1 MEPSVLSSQNKL
13 TTQTLPFVVRMA
25 SQGDLDDV
33 AALRSNAYGKH
44 MPKLG
49 ATLREPE
56 ESDYELG
63 CEVMVARSKFDGSL
77 LGTLRTHANVFKPL
91 PLQASIR
98 LPAQYQ
104 GERMVEATRLCVIGS
119 PNSSLV
125 RSALFKALFQY
136 CVTQRIE
143 WMLAAGRRPVDRI
156 YDALLFSDI
165 GEPGKFWPMAHAGG
179 VPHRVMSLSPAEALV
194 TWKACQHPLYQ
205 FVIETR
211 HPDIDLGTSA
221 QMNFPWT
228 CPEADF
234 DMESAPA
241 PLSGFGPMSR
251 YDYLSNSVDINLDT
265 LTNTAGR
272 FNA

>member
-1 MEPSVLSSQNKL
+1 MKPSEFSSQDKL
-13 TTQTLPFVVRMA
+13 ATQTLPFVVRMA
-25 SQGDLDDV
+25 SQSDLEDV
-33 AALRSNAYGKH
+33 ATLRSSAYGKH
-44 MPKLG
+44 IPKLG
-49 ATLREPE
+49 IQLREPE

-77 LGTLRTHANVFKPL
+77 LGTLRTHTNVFKPL

-98 LPAQYQ
+98 LPEEYQ
-104 GERMVEATRLCVIGS
+104 GVRMVEATRLCVTGS

-179 VPHRVMSLSPAEALV
+179 VPHRVMSLSPAEALI

-211 HPDIDLGTSA
+211 HPDIDVSMSA
-221 QMNFPWT
+221 SMRFPWI
-228 CPEADF
+228 CPEMDL
-234 DMESAPA
+234 DIESAPA
-241 PLSGFGPMSR
+241 PLSGFSPMSR
-251 YDYLSNSVDINLDT
+251 YDYLSNSVDMNLNT
-265 LTNTAGR
+265 LGSAATGFSA
-272 FNA
+272 

>member
-1 MEPSVLSSQNKL
+1 MESSVLLSQNKL

-49 ATLREPE
+49 AALREPE

-98 LPAQYQ
+98 LPAQYR
-104 GERMVEATRLCVIGS
+104 GERMVETTRLCVKGS

-125 RSALFKALFQY
+125 RNALFKALFQY
-136 CVTQRIE
+136 CYSQNVR
-143 WMLAAGRRPVDRI
+143 WMMAAGRRPVDRI
-156 YDALLFSDI
+156 YDALMFVDV
-165 GEPGKFWPMAHAGG
+165 GEFGVFHPMAHAGN
-179 VPHRVMSLSPAEALV
+179 VPHRVMSFSPAHAKAN
-194 TWKACQHPLYQ
+194 WAACQHPLYE
-205 FVIETR
+205 FVFETR
-211 HPDIDLGTSA
+211 HPDIDLATSA
-221 QMNFPWT
+221 QMNFPWI

-265 LTNTAGR
+265 LANTVGGFSA
-272 FNA
+272 

>member
-1 MEPSVLSSQNKL
+1 MIPTQFSSQDTLL
-13 TTQTLPFVVRMA
+13 TQVLPFVVRMA
-25 SQGDLDDV
+25 SQSDLKDV
-33 AALRSNAYGKH
+33 AALRSSAYGKH
-44 MPKLG
+44 MPALGIKLS
-49 ATLREPE
+49 EPE

-91 PLQASIR
+91 PLQASIQ

-104 GERMVEATRLCVIGS
+104 GTRMVEATRLCVTGS

-136 CVTQRIE
+136 CVAQRIE

-156 YDALLFSDI
+156 YDALLFSDV

-179 VPHRVMSLSPAEALV
+179 VPHRVMSLSPDEALV
-194 TWKACQHPLYQ
+194 TWKACEHPLYQ
-205 FVIETR
+205 FVIETK
-211 HPDIDLGTSA
+211 HPDIDVSMLAG
-221 QMNFPWT
+221 MNFPWA
-228 CPEADF
+228 CPEVDSDF
-234 DMESAPA
+234 ESAPA

-251 YDYLSNSVDINLDT
+251 YDYLSNSPDINLDT
-265 LTNTAGR
+265 LANSAGG